1 MFEVLGEIFYE
12 HSVVGGVES
21 WYRILDEIF
30 IYFNFYI
37 FYFIYILFFIYS
49 SLAVCCYNNEIKYA
63 VRVGG
68 EMCICC
74 LVRYFIGTALLVG
87 M

>member
-1 MFEVLGEIFYE
+1 MDRAGFVEGENCLRFWGRYFMKT
-12 HSVVGGVES
+12 SVV
-21 WYRILDEIF
+21 
-30 IYFNFYI
+30 
-37 FYFIYILFFIYS
+37 
-49 SLAVCCYNNEIKYA
+49 VCCHNNEIKYA